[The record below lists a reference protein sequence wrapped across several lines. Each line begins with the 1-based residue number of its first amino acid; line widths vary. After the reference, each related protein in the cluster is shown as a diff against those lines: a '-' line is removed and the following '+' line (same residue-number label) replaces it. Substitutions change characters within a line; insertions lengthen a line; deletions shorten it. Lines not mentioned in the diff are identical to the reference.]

1 MLLHLSTWQEI
12 EDYLKRSKTVVI
24 PIGSNEQH
32 GPAGL
37 LGTDWLCPEIIA
49 HEAQKTS
56 DLLVAP
62 TFNIG
67 MAQHHLGFPGT
78 IALRPSTFMAAIGDW
93 CRSLG
98 LAGFEKLYFL
108 NGHGGNV
115 ATIDAAFSELYA
127 EATYSQRNR
136 GFACKQKNW
145 WELKGVLG
153 LANRQ
158 FPTGHGSHATPS
170 EIAVTQWGYPDAIK
184 SANYAPQIAPTGPIR
199 EALDF
204 RARYPDGRM
213 GSDPGQ
219 ATPDKG
225 GELVKT
231 AVAGLIEDVAAFS
244 NEAMPRPGLG
254 GEHLARPHL
263 HRPRRQPFTHAG
275 CGHAPAVQA
284 EQRPMPRAEDV
295 VAAPRQVAVVEA
307 QRPAGMGRTGRRS
320 PAASRPSAPRSP
332 RTAACRPGSG
342 SPWSRGRRSRRARR
356 GEPRRRPG
364 RIVLRAIQRW
374 P

>member
-32 GPAGL
+32 GPTGL

-49 HEAQKTS
+49 HEAQRQHP

-67 MAQHHLGFPGT
+67 MAQHHLGFAGT

-136 GFACKQKNW
+136 GFACKLKNW
-145 WELKGVLG
+145 WELPGVKA
-153 LANRQ
+153 LAELQ
-158 FPTGHGSHATPS
+158 FPTGHGTHATPS

-225 GELVKT
+225 RELVAT
-231 AVAGLIEDVAAFS
+231 AVNGLIEDVAAFTG
-244 NEAMPRPGLG
+244 ETMP
-254 GEHLARPHL
+254 A
-263 HRPRRQPFTHAG
+263 
-275 CGHAPAVQA
+275 
-284 EQRPMPRAEDV
+284 
-295 VAAPRQVAVVEA
+295 
-307 QRPAGMGRTGRRS
+307 
-320 PAASRPSAPRSP
+320 
-332 RTAACRPGSG
+332 
-342 SPWSRGRRSRRARR
+342 
-356 GEPRRRPG
+356 
-364 RIVLRAIQRW
+364 
-374 P
+374 

>member
-12 EDYLKRSKTVVI
+12 DDHLKHSRTVVI

-32 GPAGL
+32 GPTGL

-49 HEAQKTS
+49 HEAQRQHAE
-56 DLLVAP
+56 LLVAP

-67 MAQHHLGFPGT
+67 MAQHHLGFAGT
-78 IALRPSTFMAAIGDW
+78 IALRPSTFMAAIFDW

-115 ATIDAAFSELYA
+115 ATIEAAFSELYA
-127 EATYSQRNR
+127 EATFSGRNR
-136 GFACKQKNW
+136 GFACKLKNW
-145 WELKGVLG
+145 WELPGVMA

-199 EALDF
+199 EAMDF

-213 GSDPGQ
+213 GSDPAQ
-219 ATPDKG
+219 ASPEKG
-225 GELVKT
+225 GDLVAA
-231 AVAGLIEDVAAFS
+231 AVKGLMEDVKAFTT
-244 NEAMPRPGLG
+244 E
-254 GEHLARPHL
+254 
-263 HRPRRQPFTHAG
+263 
-275 CGHAPAVQA
+275 
-284 EQRPMPRAEDV
+284 PMPD
-295 VAAPRQVAVVEA
+295 
-307 QRPAGMGRTGRRS
+307 
-320 PAASRPSAPRSP
+320 
-332 RTAACRPGSG
+332 
-342 SPWSRGRRSRRARR
+342 
-356 GEPRRRPG
+356 
-364 RIVLRAIQRW
+364 
-374 P
+374 

>member
-12 EDYLKRSKTVVI
+12 DDHLKRSRTVVI

-32 GPAGL
+32 GPTGL
-37 LGTDWLCPEIIA
+37 LGTDWLCPEIIS
-49 HEAQKTS
+49 HEAQRQHP

-78 IALRPSTFMAAIGDW
+78 IALRPSTFMAAIFDW

-115 ATIDAAFSELYA
+115 ATIEAAFSELYA
-127 EATYSQRNR
+127 EATFAGRNR
-136 GFACKQKNW
+136 GFACKLKNW
-145 WELKGVLG
+145 WELPGVMA
-153 LANRQ
+153 LASRQ

-184 SANYAPQIAPTGPIR
+184 SANYAPQVAPTGPIR

-219 ATPDKG
+219 ANPEKG
-225 GELVKT
+225 GELVAA
-231 AVAGLIEDVAAFS
+231 AVKGLMEDVGAFTA
-244 NEAMPRPGLG
+244 EA
-254 GEHLARPHL
+254 
-263 HRPRRQPFTHAG
+263 T
-275 CGHAPAVQA
+275 PA
-284 EQRPMPRAEDV
+284 
-295 VAAPRQVAVVEA
+295 
-307 QRPAGMGRTGRRS
+307 
-320 PAASRPSAPRSP
+320 
-332 RTAACRPGSG
+332 
-342 SPWSRGRRSRRARR
+342 
-356 GEPRRRPG
+356 
-364 RIVLRAIQRW
+364 
-374 P
+374 